1 MQDTSRTTTRALS
14 PGFDMVLYLE
24 ESENAST
31 DHAKFTGGSIAQDKF
46 AATITLISTIHNN
59 VTISSKLPIATSN
72 LVRKSIGHISASPIC
87 MSSIDYL
94 QDSLSEDD
102 GTYYV

>member
-24 ESENAST
+24 ESENAS
-31 DHAKFTGGSIAQDKF
+31 
-46 AATITLISTIHNN
+46 TITLISTIHNN